1 MTDCKNEENDSKP
14 VQHKEQ
20 PWVVICHNL
29 KKTLWQKPKELK
41 AKGFI
46 GNKQNVD
53 LISAL
58 VINADFPSWHILK
71 TALSKD
77 A

>member
-1 MTDCKNEENDSKP
+1 MTDCKNEENYSKP

-29 KKTLWQKPKELK
+29 KKNIMTKTQRI
-41 AKGFI
+41 KGFI

-58 VINADFPSWHILK
+58 VINADFLRWHILK